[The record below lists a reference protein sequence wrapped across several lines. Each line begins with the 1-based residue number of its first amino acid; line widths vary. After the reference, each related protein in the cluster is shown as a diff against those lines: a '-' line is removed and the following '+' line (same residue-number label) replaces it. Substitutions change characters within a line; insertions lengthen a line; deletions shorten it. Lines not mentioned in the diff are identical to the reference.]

1 MLSALTSTVNTGY
14 NRNMKVDLDLSEL
27 DKMSIDDMKKSI
39 DDMKNFIL
47 NKLSGKK
54 KEKEAPAKKRKKKKK
69 KKSIRKNL
77 NPVFQNQPQ
86 RTVQMC
92 STYFR

>member
-27 DKMSIDDMKKSI
+27 DKMSI

-77 NPVFQNQPQ
+77 NPVNQLSH
-86 RTVQMC
+86 TKVVEMLL
-92 STYFR
+92 SF